1 MKNVEKSEK
10 SREEIIVR
18 TSIIGI
24 VVNLILVAFK
34 ATIGILVNSIAITL
48 DAVNN
53 LTDALSS
60 IITIIGTKLA
70 GRKPDADLG
79 QALLAVI
86 GLGLAG
92 GIALIGGAVKLGE
105 KVLDLQVK
113 AYEKIETERE
123 SRREAVRQIAENEME
138 FGVDPEASDKEE
150 N

>member
-1 MKNVEKSEK
+1 MQQRGGKGMATNKSGMKPGS
-10 SREEIIVR
+10 
-18 TSIIGI
+18 G
-24 VVNLILVAFK
+24 
-34 ATIGILVNSIAITL
+34 
-48 DAVNN
+48 
-53 LTDALSS
+53 LS
-60 IITIIGTKLA
+60 A